1 MIPLLYGR
9 PGKRG
14 FLDWRVNLK
23 FVHLSDLH
31 LGKRVNEF
39 SMIEDQKYILA
50 EILDIIA
57 KEQVDGVVIAGDIYD
72 KTVPSE
78 EAVQLLDWFLTKL
91 AKLEVDTYV
100 ISGNHDSSVKLS
112 FASDLI
118 DRSGIHI
125 APVYNGVVKPYELM
139 DSYGKVNLYLLP
151 FIKPANVR
159 SIFPE
164 EGISNYTDA
173 CIVAINHMNINPEER
188 NILVAHQYVMG
199 AIKSES
205 EEVSIGGLDQVD
217 ASVFELFDYVALGH
231 LHGPQNV
238 GKPTIRYC
246 GTPLKYSFS
255 EEKQVK
261 SVTIIQLGKK
271 GDVDVREVELT
282 PVRDLR
288 TIRGTFEE
296 LTAKEYY
303 ETKNCNDYLHIVLTD
318 EEDILDAVNRL
329 RVIYPYLMKLSYD
342 NCRTRQSRDIAVS
355 EEIAQKSPMDLFEE
369 FYELQNNQTM
379 NDEQQ
384 KLLTGLVEEIWEGK

>member
-1 MIPLLYGR
+1 MKLMHI
-9 PGKRG
+9 
-14 FLDWRVNLK
+14 
-23 FVHLSDLH
+23 SDLH

-50 EILDIIA
+50 TILDVIRA
-57 KEQVDGVVIAGDIYD
+57 EQVDGVLIAGDVYD
-72 KTVPSE
+72 KTTPSE

-139 DSYGKVNLYLLP
+139 DSHGKVNLYLLP

-199 AIKSES
+199 AIKGES

-303 ETKNCNDYLHIVLTD
+303 ETTNCNDYLHIVLTD

-329 RVIYPYLMKLSYD
+329 RVIYPHLMKLSYD
-342 NCRTRQSRDIAVS
+342 NCRTRQNNELDVT
-355 EEIAQKSPMDLFEE
+355 EEIHRKSPMELFEE

-384 KLLTGLVEEIWEGK
+384 KLLTGLVAEIWEGK

>member
-199 AIKSES
+199 AIKGES

-271 GDVDVREVELT
+271 GDVDLREVELT

-303 ETKNCNDYLHIVLTD
+303 ETTNRNDYLHIVLTD

-342 NCRTRQSRDIAVS
+342 NCRTRQNNELDVT
-355 EEIAQKSPMDLFEE
+355 EEIHRKGPMELFEE

-384 KLLTGLVEEIWEGK
+384 KLLTGLVAEIWEGK

>member
-1 MIPLLYGR
+1 MHI
-9 PGKRG
+9 
-14 FLDWRVNLK
+14 
-23 FVHLSDLH
+23 SDLH

-50 EILDIIA
+50 TILDVIRA
-57 KEQVDGVVIAGDIYD
+57 EQVDGVLIAGDVYD
-72 KTVPSE
+72 KTTPSE
-78 EAVQLLDWFLTKL
+78 EAVQLLDWFLTRL
-91 AKLEVDTYV
+91 SDLSVDTYI

-112 FASDLI
+112 FASGLI
-118 DRSGIHI
+118 DHSGIHI
-125 APVYNGVVKPYELM
+125 APVYNGTVKPYELT
-139 DSYGKVNLYLLP
+139 DPYGSVNIYLLP
-151 FIKPANVR
+151 FLKPANVR

-164 EGISNYTDA
+164 EEIRDYTDA
-173 CIVAINHMNINPEER
+173 CRVAISHMEIDPQKR
-188 NILVAHQYVMG
+188 NVLVAHQYVRG
-199 AIKSES
+199 GIKSES

-217 ASVFELFDYVALGH
+217 ADVFDAFDYVALGH

-303 ETKNCNDYLHIVLTD
+303 ETTNCNDYLHIVLTD

-329 RVIYPYLMKLSYD
+329 RVIYPHLMKLSYD
-342 NCRTRQSRDIAVS
+342 NCRTRQNNELDVT
-355 EEIAQKSPMDLFEE
+355 EEIHRKGPMELFEE

>member
-1 MIPLLYGR
+1 MHI
-9 PGKRG
+9 
-14 FLDWRVNLK
+14 
-23 FVHLSDLH
+23 SDLH

-50 EILDIIA
+50 TILDVIRA
-57 KEQVDGVVIAGDIYD
+57 EQVDGVLIAGDVYD
-72 KTVPSE
+72 KTTPSE

-139 DSYGKVNLYLLP
+139 DSHGKVNLYLLP

-199 AIKSES
+199 AIKGES

>member
-1 MIPLLYGR
+1 MHI
-9 PGKRG
+9 
-14 FLDWRVNLK
+14 
-23 FVHLSDLH
+23 SDLH

-50 EILDIIA
+50 TILDVIRA
-57 KEQVDGVVIAGDIYD
+57 EQVDGVLIAGDVYD
-72 KTVPSE
+72 KTTPSE

-139 DSYGKVNLYLLP
+139 DSHGKVNLYLLP

-199 AIKSES
+199 AIKGES
-205 EEVSIGGLDQVD
+205 EEMSIGGLDQVD
-217 ASVFELFDYVALGH
+217 TSVFELFDYVALGH

-303 ETKNCNDYLHIVLTD
+303 ETTARDDYLHIVLTD

-329 RVIYPYLMKLSYD
+329 RVIYPHLMKLSYD
-342 NCRTRQSRDIAVS
+342 NCRTRQNNELDVT
-355 EEIAQKSPMDLFEE
+355 EEIHRKGPMELFEE

>member
-1 MIPLLYGR
+1 M
-9 PGKRG
+9 
-14 FLDWRVNLK
+14 K

-199 AIKSES
+199 AIKGES

>member
-1 MIPLLYGR
+1 MRKIGE
-9 PGKRG
+9 RG
-14 FLDWRVNLK
+14 LK
-23 FVHLSDLH
+23 LMHISDLH

-50 EILDIIA
+50 TILDVIRA
-57 KEQVDGVVIAGDIYD
+57 EQVDGVLIAGDVYD
-72 KTVPSE
+72 KTTPSE

-139 DSYGKVNLYLLP
+139 DSHGKVNLYLLP

-199 AIKSES
+199 AIKGES

>member
-1 MIPLLYGR
+1 MHI
-9 PGKRG
+9 
-14 FLDWRVNLK
+14 
-23 FVHLSDLH
+23 SDLH

-39 SMIEDQKYILA
+39 SIIEDQKYILA

-139 DSYGKVNLYLLP
+139 DSHGKVNLYLLP

-217 ASVFELFDYVALGH
+217 ADVFDAFDYVALGH

-303 ETKNCNDYLHIVLTD
+303 ETTNCNDYLHSVLTD

-329 RVIYPYLMKLSYD
+329 RVIYPHLMKLSYD
-342 NCRTRQSRDIAVS
+342 NCRTRQNNELDVT
-355 EEIAQKSPMDLFEE
+355 EEIHRKSPMELFEE

>member
-1 MIPLLYGR
+1 MHI
-9 PGKRG
+9 
-14 FLDWRVNLK
+14 
-23 FVHLSDLH
+23 SDLH

-50 EILDIIA
+50 TILDVIRA
-57 KEQVDGVVIAGDIYD
+57 EQVDGVLIAGDVYD
-72 KTVPSE
+72 KTTPSE
-78 EAVQLLDWFLTKL
+78 EAVQLLDWFLTRL
-91 AKLEVDTYV
+91 SDLSVDTYI

-139 DSYGKVNLYLLP
+139 DSHGKVNLYLLP

-199 AIKSES
+199 AIKGES